1 MQLRKTSFII
11 AASSA
16 FALLAV
22 PPNADAFLGFGK
34 KPEVLTADDL
44 AAQEAAA
51 SKLLASARAEEPN
64 ISTRKARSRYGD
76 IVKDYP
82 RTASAG
88 EAQFKIGELREQEGK
103 SKKAFAEYQDFLTEY
118 RDSPRFAEAVKR
130 QYDIALALMQSD
142 KKGFLGIGAAIQ
154 PSDLIEM
161 FEQISA
167 NAPFSEYAPLS
178 LYNIGVVNRTQ
189 NDIDAAIDAF
199 DAVVQE
205 YPDSHL
211 KAEAMKQKFEM
222 LGTAADRS
230 NNPQNVRHQRE
241 AGEDALN
248 QLTGEEAAEM
258 RAKMGKLEEKE
269 KEKNFDIA
277 RFYEGQGDFKAA
289 AVYYREVISK
299 PSGSKFEQ
307 LAKERLAGLIEA
319 DPSIGAVPP
328 RRAAP
333 KPSASNVVTSSDPA
347 PAPTPT
353 PTPTKERADYLGPPI
368 PENIANK
375 PAMRTSADDVVPIP

>member
-1 MQLRKTSFII
+1 MQLRKIALII

-16 FALLAV
+16 LVLLSAPTNV
-22 PPNADAFLGFGK
+22 EAFLGFGK
-34 KPEVLTADDL
+34 KPGVLTAEGL
-44 AAQEAAA
+44 AAQEATA

-64 ISTRKARSRYGD
+64 VSTRKARSLYAD
-76 IVKDYP
+76 IVKNYP

-88 EAQFKIGELREQEGK
+88 EAQFKVGELHAQEGK
-103 SKKAFAEYQDFLTEY
+103 PKKAFEEYQDFLTEY

-130 QYDIALALMQSD
+130 QYDIALALMKSE

-154 PSDLIEM
+154 PSKLIEM

-167 NAPFSEYAPLS
+167 NAPFSEYAPLA
-178 LYNIGVVNRTQ
+178 LYNIGVVNSTQ
-189 NDIDAAIDAF
+189 NDVDAAIDAF

-211 KAEAMKQKFEM
+211 KGEAMKQKFDL
-222 LGTAADRS
+222 LGTAANRS

-248 QLTGEEAAEM
+248 LLTGEEAADM
-258 RAKMGKLEEKE
+258 RANVGKLEEKE

-299 PSGSKFEQ
+299 PSGSKHEQ
-307 LAKERLAGLIEA
+307 LAKERLAALIEA
-319 DPSIGAVPP
+319 DPSVGAVPP
-328 RRAAP
+328 TRRAAP
-333 KPSASNVVTSSDPA
+333 KPSTATASSSKPA
-347 PAPTPT
+347 PPAPTPT
-353 PTPTKERADYLGPPI
+353 KDRADYLGPPI
-368 PENIANK
+368 PANVANQ

>member
-1 MQLRKTSFII
+1 MQLRKTALIL

-16 FALLAV
+16 VLLLSA
-22 PPNADAFLGFGK
+22 PTSADAFLGFGK
-34 KPEVLTADDL
+34 KPKVLSAEDL
-44 AAQEAAA
+44 AAQEATA
-51 SKLLASARAEEPN
+51 SKLLATARAEEPN
-64 ISTRKARSRYGD
+64 VSTRKARSLYGD

-88 EAQFKIGELREQEGK
+88 EAQFKVGELREKEGK
-103 SKKAFAEYQDFLTEY
+103 PKKAFEEYQEFLTEY
-118 RDSPRFAEAVKR
+118 RESPRFAEAVKR
-130 QYDIALALMQSD
+130 QYDIALALMKSE

-154 PSDLIEM
+154 PSKLIEM

-167 NAPFSEYAPLS
+167 NAPFSEYAPLA

-189 NDIDAAIDAF
+189 NDVDAAIDAF

-211 KAEAMKQKFEM
+211 KGEAMKQKFDM

-248 QLTGEEAAEM
+248 LLTGEDAAEM
-258 RAKMGKLEEKE
+258 RAKVGRLEEKE

-277 RFYEGQGDFKAA
+277 RFYEGQGDYKAA

-299 PSGSKFEQ
+299 PSGSKYEQ
-307 LAKERLAGLIEA
+307 LAKERLASLIEA
-319 DPSIGAVPP
+319 DPSVGAVPP
-328 RRAAP
+328 RRRAAP
-333 KPSASNVVTSSDPA
+333 KPSTTSSTASAKPA
-347 PAPTPT
+347 PA
-353 PTPTKERADYLGPPI
+353 TPTKDRADYLGPPI
-368 PENIANK
+368 PDSVANK